1 MNSKKNKK
9 YRKRKLSVL
18 MCLFVLG
25 VCTACSGNKG
35 SNETADKKEE
45 SENPATVK
53 EKVEEPEKQSEPV
66 LMQPEEEPMEEPE
79 VDEVQEK
86 EEQETEKQIKEDP
99 EHQVEE
105 LLDSLSVEEKV
116 AQLFVVLPEQLVGNV
131 SRVTAASNVLES
143 IMSFSELEMLA
154 VSRQPGRRPERRSIT
169 DRLVESFISNPIWF
183 LLSRQKQCCRMF
195 SNTVWIV

>member
-1 MNSKKNKK
+1 MSFRSWCM
-9 YRKRKLSVL
+9 YS
-18 MCLFVLG
+18 LFR
-25 VCTACSGNKG
+25 NKG

-105 LLDSLSVEEKV
+105 LLDSLSVEKSGSAV
-116 AQLFVVLPEQLVGNV
+116 CGA
-131 SRVTAASNVLES
+131 SRTA
-143 IMSFSELEMLA
+143 
-154 VSRQPGRRPERRSIT
+154 G
-169 DRLVESFISNPIWF
+169 W
-183 LLSRQKQCCRMF
+183 KC
-195 SNTVWIV
+195 

>member
-105 LLDSLSVEEKV
+105 LLDSLSVEEKWLSCLWCF
-116 AQLFVVLPEQLVGNV
+116 QN
-131 SRVTAASNVLES
+131 SW
-143 IMSFSELEMLA
+143 LEMLA

>member
-131 SRVTAASNVLES
+131 SRVTAAGEATREAINNRPVGGIVYLES
-143 IMSFSELEMLA
+143 NLVSPEQTKTMLQN
-154 VSRQPGRRPERRSIT
+154 VQQYSI
-169 DRLVESFISNPIWF
+169 DRKSV
-183 LLSRQKQCCRMF
+183 
-195 SNTVWIV
+195 V